1 MKLSEKQKLLR
12 EILPGDDIADFE
24 RASLERG
31 LADLRRQRRRGHLVR
46 AGALA
51 AVVGFISLGI
61 VLKQHNPVRESAANL
76 QLPPAPAPAVS
87 DHVKFISD
95 DELLALFPGRSVAL
109 IGKPGQQRLVFFD
122 KPDDESNRAPF

>member
-31 LADLRRQRRRGHLVR
+31 LADLRRQRRHGYLMR

-51 AVVGFISLGI
+51 ATVGFISLGI
-61 VLKQHNPVRESAANL
+61 ILKQHNPVRESAANV
-76 QLPPAPAPAVS
+76 QSPPAPTASNP
-87 DHVKFISD
+87 VKFISD
-95 DELLALFPGRSVAL
+95 DELLALFSGRSVAL

-122 KPDDESNRAPF
+122 QPESDPERVQF